1 VGSHVG
7 SANDLEVAVS
17 SLGAVTQI
25 CFRARAATPGQ
36 RSDLSR
42 GPAFEELFD
51 RQRHR
56 EISIAQRALRWHLRR
71 QRLGQLFATS
81 SEPEP
86 EENLEGGQTAEVST
100 PTPLVVDDREKPE
113 IRGR

>member
-1 VGSHVG
+1 MG

-25 CFRARAATPGQ
+25 CFRARAASPGQ
-36 RSDLSR
+36 LSDLSR

-56 EISIAQRALRWHLRR
+56 EISIAQPRGESAALALATPKVGSAFCDFQRA
-71 QRLGQLFATS
+71 
-81 SEPEP
+81 
-86 EENLEGGQTAEVST
+86 
-100 PTPLVVDDREKPE
+100 
-113 IRGR
+113 